1 MAETT
6 ISESKSPK
14 IFNVLVIVAALGY
27 FVDIYD
33 LVLFGIVRKASLI
46 GIGIT
51 DETLQTTIGAA
62 LLNWQMGGMLI
73 GGIIWGVLGD
83 KKGRISV
90 LFGSILM
97 YSVANIANG
106 FVADVHFMDPVK
118 LYALLRFIA
127 GVGLAGELGAG
138 ITLVSETLK
147 SEHRGYGTMLVA
159 TIGISGAVVAN
170 LVAGVFDW
178 KVSYFVG
185 GGMGLALLIL
195 RIGAY
200 ESGMFKNIKTSSVSK
215 GNFLSLF
222 SNWQKAKKYLS
233 IILIAV
239 PVWYVV
245 GILMIFS
252 PELGKVMG
260 LKNISAGDAIMYSYI
275 GITLGDL
282 ASGLLSQLI
291 KSRIRAIR
299 IFLIMT
305 VIFTVCYFLFSF
317 SSLFMFYTI
326 AGLVGFAT
334 GYWAVFITMASEQF
348 GTNIRATVTTT
359 APNFVR
365 GSVVLLTSGFQLFNM
380 LTGNLILSA
389 VIVGI
394 ITFVISFIALASLEE
409 TFNKDLDYIEE

>member
-1 MAETT
+1 MGSNE
-6 ISESKSPK
+6 IDSKDRG
-14 IFNVLVIVAALGY
+14 IFNVLVVVAALGY

-51 DETLQTTIGAA
+51 DETLQTTIGAS

-73 GGIIWGVLGD
+73 GGILWGILGD
-83 KKGRISV
+83 KKGRVSV

-106 FVADVHFMDPVK
+106 FIADVHFMDQVQ
-118 LYALLRFIA
+118 LYALLRFVA
-127 GVGLAGELGAG
+127 GIGLAGELGAG

-147 SEHRGYGTMLVA
+147 KEQRGYGTMLVA

-170 LVAGVFDW
+170 LVAGNFDW
-178 KVSYFVG
+178 KISYFVG
-185 GGMGLALLIL
+185 GGMGLALLLL
-195 RIGAY
+195 RFGAY
-200 ESGMFKNIKTSSVSK
+200 ESGMFKNVKVSTASK

-222 SNWQKAKKYLS
+222 SSWKKTKKYLS

-260 LKNISAGDAIMYSYI
+260 LNNISAGDAIMYSYI

-282 ASGLLSQLI
+282 ASGLLSQII
-291 KSRIRAIR
+291 KSRIKALR
-299 IFLIMT
+299 IFMLMT
-305 VIFTVCYFLFSF
+305 VFFTICYFLFSF
-317 SSLFMFYTI
+317 QSLFMFYTI

-334 GYWAVFITMASEQF
+334 GYWAVFITTASEQF

-365 GSVVLLTSGFQLFNM
+365 GSVILLTSGFQFFHY
-380 LTGNLILSA
+380 LTGNMILSA
-389 VIVGI
+389 IVMGVL
-394 ITFVISFIALASLEE
+394 TFTISFIALAGLDE

>member
-1 MAETT
+1 M
-6 ISESKSPK
+6 IKNSK
-14 IFNVLVIVAALGY
+14 ILNVLVVVAALGY

-46 GIGIT
+46 AIGIT
-51 DETLQTTIGAA
+51 DEVQQTMIGAT

-73 GGIIWGVLGD
+73 GGIIWGIFGD
-83 KKGRISV
+83 KRGRISV

-97 YSVANIANG
+97 YSLANIANG
-106 FVADVHFMDPVK
+106 FVADVSFMDPVI
-118 LYALLRFIA
+118 LYAALRFIA

-138 ITLVSETLK
+138 ITLVSETLSK
-147 SEHRGYGTMLVA
+147 EHRGYGTMLVA
-159 TIGISGAVVAN
+159 TVGISGAVVAN
-170 LVAGVFDW
+170 LVAGAFDW

-185 GGMGLALLIL
+185 GGMGLALLLL

-200 ESGMFKNIKTSSVSK
+200 ESGMFSQIKTAHVSK

-222 SNWQKAKKYLS
+222 SSWAKTKKYLS

-260 LKNISAGDAIMYSYI
+260 LEGISAGDAIMYSYI
-275 GITLGDL
+275 GITLGDF
-282 ASGLLSQLI
+282 ASGLLSQI
-291 KSRIRAIR
+291 WKSRIKALR
-299 IFLIMT
+299 IFMILT
-305 VIFTVCYFLFSF
+305 LVFTVAYFFVAF
-317 SSLFMFYTI
+317 KSLFMFYTI
-326 AGLVGFAT
+326 AVLVGFFT

-365 GSVVLLTSGFQLFNM
+365 GSVVLLTSGFQLFHY
-380 LTGNLILSA
+380 LTGNLVLSA
-389 VIVGI
+389 VVVGV
-394 ITFVISFIALASLEE
+394 ITFILAFISLGSLEE
-409 TFNKDLDYIEE
+409 TFGKELDYVEE